1 MGQWLANPSGIAA
14 ILDRTVTEDG
24 YELTF
29 QTNHLGHFLLTKL
42 LLDKYSSCAHHALPC
57 YTCSHIPHWHKA
69 GSRRVLLHGLF
80 RCPQTFTTSESTTAS
95 THHNPKTHL

>member
-1 MGQWLANPSGIAA
+1 MPLWLTLTRKWLCAMGQWLCNPSGIAA

-57 YTCSHIPHWHKA
+57 CTCSHILHWHK
-69 GSRRVLLHGLF
+69 SRLKASAPARVVSLSSDLHY
-80 RCPQTFTTSESTTAS
+80 
-95 THHNPKTHL
+95 